1 MAGVE
6 YSKQP
11 GATRECKRKVRQ
23 PKRPKLG
30 NVDFEEDDNEEHGHE
45 DDDYYSG

>member
-11 GATRECKRKVRQ
+11 GETREGKHKVRQ

-30 NVDFEEDDNEEHGHE
+30 KVADDDEKLHDEDEDD
-45 DDDYYSG
+45 YSG